1 MKVLHANRHQF
12 FRAFDAKLVD
22 KKKPGRF
29 IVNGGVG
36 FWKDMVVRVKPRT
49 VAVLESEHL

>member
-1 MKVLHANRHQF
+1 MKVLHADSHQF
-12 FRAFDAKLVD
+12 FRAFDVKLAD

-36 FWKDMVVRVKPRT
+36 FWKDMVVRVKTRT
-49 VAVLESEHL
+49 IAVI